1 MIAYLTGILLNKTP
15 QSAILDVGGVGY
27 QVFIPLST
35 FYQLPEEK
43 EKVNLYIYTHIR
55 QDILQL
61 FGFLSEVEK
70 KLFLLL
76 ISVTGIGPKLA
87 LGILSG
93 IGTHD
98 LIDAIVCEDHEKIA
112 SAPGVGKKTSRRIAL
127 ELKDK
132 AAGLY
137 DGDDIEPVKKVEIKN
152 KEVFD
157 DTLSALVNLGYP
169 GKTAK
174 KTIENILRENDELD
188 LEALLKEALKNLAA

>member
-1 MIAYLTGILLNKTP
+1 MIAYLTGILFNKTP

-61 FGFLSEVEK
+61 FGFLSEIEK

-93 IGTHD
+93 IGIHD
-98 LIDAIVCEDHEKIA
+98 LIDAIICEDHEKIA
-112 SAPGVGKKTSRRIAL
+112 SAPGVGKKTSRRIVL

-132 AAGLY
+132 AVSLY
-137 DGDDIEPVKKVEIKN
+137 EEADIEPAKKVEIKN

-174 KTIENILRENDELD
+174 KTIENILQKNDELD
-188 LEALLKEALKNLAA
+188 LTTLLKEALKDLAA